1 MVYPNIPSMAETT
14 WGDKVSKTTE
24 EKMMITLRTGSGT
37 IKEHVPITGKVVIGQ
52 RLTHNRDAAFT
63 YVVAAGK
70 DGTYYE
76 TKSYNGGYR
85 VARDQKNAQT
95 LYETR
100 VRRDA

>member
-1 MVYPNIPSMAETT
+1 M
-14 WGDKVSKTTE
+14 SKTTE

-37 IKEHVPITGKVVIGQ
+37 IKEHVPITGKVVIGR
-52 RLTHNRDAAFT
+52 RLTHNRDGAFT
-63 YVVAAGK
+63 YVVALGDNGK
-70 DGTYYE
+70 YYE
-76 TKSYNGGYR
+76 TKARGSGYR